1 MAKMSREE
9 LLAAIFD
16 NVEGDMENDDLL
28 DLLVHEKLSR
38 NINRVQE
45 SRLGLGDRMSDRLAV
60 FAGSWRFIIGFLC
73 VLILWIIL
81 NALIPR
87 PYDPYPFILLNLVL
101 SCVAAIQAPVIMMSQ
116 NRQEEKDRLRSKN
129 DYKVNLKSEV
139 IVEDLHEKLELL
151 IKNQE
156 RLFIQIEEIKT
167 KSARK
172 E

>member
-9 LLAAIFD
+9 LLTAIFE
-16 NVEGDMENDDLL
+16 NVEDGMEEDDVL

-38 NINRVQE
+38 NINHVQE
-45 SRLGLGDRMSDRLAV
+45 SRLGLGDRMADRLAT
-60 FAGSWRFIIGFLC
+60 FAGSWRFIIGFVCILA
-73 VLILWIIL
+73 LWIVF
-81 NALIPR
+81 NGLIPG

-101 SCVAAIQAPVIMMSQ
+101 SCIAALQAPVIMMSQ

-139 IVEDLHEKLELL
+139 IVEDLHEKLERL
-151 IKNQE
+151 IENQE
-156 RLFIQIEEIKT
+156 KLSLQIEEIKAKAT
-167 KSARK
+167 PK

>member
-9 LLAAIFD
+9 LLTAIFD
-16 NVEGDMENDDLL
+16 NQEGDLENDDLL
-28 DLLVHEKLSR
+28 DLLLHEKLSR

-45 SRLGLGDRMSDRLAV
+45 SRLGVGDRMADKLAA

-73 VLILWIIL
+73 ALILWIVL
-81 NALIPR
+81 NGLIQR

-101 SCVAAIQAPVIMMSQ
+101 SCIAAIQAPVIMMSQ

-156 RLFIQIEEIKT
+156 KLFLQIEEIKT
-167 KSARK
+167 KNART